1 MLYRT
6 AWDFFLYSHIYIY
19 KVRVRAKK
27 TTCTSAD
34 KYVYFHGKVPVLI
47 WISTCTYL
55 AKYVYLFGKRPVRG
69 FATIRIAL
77 IFTNVHFDTPQ
88 HVVCHF
94 FFAFSHGKM
103 LGVSLLFSTFAPKKY
118 IL

>member
-6 AWDFFLYSHIYIY
+6 TWDFFLYSHIYIY

-55 AKYVYLFGKRPVRG
+55 AKYVYLFGKRPVRRY
-69 FATIRIAL
+69 ATIRIAL
-77 IFTNVHFDTPQ
+77 IFTNVHFDTPSTPFS
-88 HVVCHF
+88 HF
-94 FFAFSHGKM
+94 FLHFLMERCLAFH
-103 LGVSLLFSTFAPKKY
+103 LFLVP
-118 IL
+118 LP